1 MLSSLLVAVLFAC
14 KHEDP
19 APEPGP
25 LMVGVAEVR
34 MPVPLG
40 IGTAGFGGFGVSAE
54 PSPFADRYPATTR
67 LHGHPTLQAIVLSR
81 GPGFEVVFVRTDTV
95 GVFQQLRRDVVLKLE
110 DRLGQPMDDA
120 LIMGATHTH
129 SGPGRVIDGGGI
141 YDLIADT
148 FFPEFY
154 EGMVGGL
161 VDVVDQAYADLKPG
175 RVGYAIGE
183 LHDDHNDRRCEDG
196 LDYENPALPLLA
208 VEQEGELAAIVA
220 TYAMHGTVLGIEDLT
235 LSADAAGA
243 FEEGVENGFDHDVQ
257 VMMLNSWGAD
267 MAPGEPAITAQEG
280 AVQPDGYDRFV
291 RLGLAAS
298 DAVQASIPNV
308 TWTDEPDI
316 DIHLLRTPIDRA
328 HIGYAMGEFPYDY
341 GGVYCESSVNED
353 CDVTT
358 TQDDLDQ
365 HCIGFPDDFPA
376 PLQTEFSVGHIGEL
390 RLVTFPGEPGTLL
403 AEALL
408 DRVESASGP
417 APTMFVGYAQD
428 YIGYS
433 VLEDD
438 WWQGGY
444 EASGALWGPKQGQYL
459 SDRVVEGWSSVY
471 VEGAVVPEQPAPT
484 EPFGGSTYTPYA
496 PTPARAPGTVLSDAL
511 PSYVPT
517 DVIAVTVAGSDPWL
531 GAPVA
536 TLLTTDGAPVLRPN
550 GLPVTSDGYSMWV
563 DLAVDPS
570 YRTAAPTDRQFAW
583 TFHLPAGSA
592 VQGGLVLSG
601 SYKLSVAIPVGD
613 GTSSAVESA
622 VFSVQ

>member
-1 MLSSLLVAVLFAC
+1 MLSLLLVAGLFAC

-25 LMVGVAEVR
+25 LMVGVAELR
-34 MPVPLG
+34 MPVPVG
-40 IGTAGFGGFGVSAE
+40 IGTAGFGGFTVSAE
-54 PSPFADRYPATTR
+54 PSPFANIYPATTQ
-67 LHGHPTLQAIVLSR
+67 LHGHPTLQAIVVSR
-81 GPGFEVVFVRTDTV
+81 GPGFEAVFVRTDTV
-95 GVFQQLRRDVVLKLE
+95 GIFQQLRRDVVLKLE

-120 LIMGATHTH
+120 LIIGATHTH

-148 FFPEFY
+148 FLPEFY
-154 EGMVGGL
+154 DGMVGGI

-175 RVGYAIGE
+175 RVGHVIGE
-183 LHDDHNDRRCEDG
+183 LHVDHNDRRCEDG
-196 LDYENPALPLLA
+196 VDYENPALPMLA
-208 VEQEGELAAIVA
+208 FEQEGELEALLA

-243 FEEGVENGFDHDVQ
+243 FEEGVENGFDHPVQ
-257 VMMLNSWGAD
+257 VMMMNSWGAD
-267 MAPGEPAITAQEG
+267 MAPGEPQIAVQDG

-298 DAVQASIPNV
+298 DAVQDALPGV

-316 DIHLLRTPIDRA
+316 DVHVLRAPIDRQ
-328 HIGYAMGEFPYDY
+328 HIGYEMGEFPYDS
-341 GGVYCESSVNED
+341 GGVYCESSVNVD

-358 TQDDLDQ
+358 TQDDLDE
-365 HCIGFPDDFPA
+365 HCIGFPSDYPA
-376 PLQTEFSVGHIGEL
+376 PLQTEFSVGHIGDL

-408 DRVESASGP
+408 ARVDAASGP

-433 VLEDD
+433 ILEDD

-459 SDRVVEGWSSVY
+459 SDRVVEGWTAVY
-471 VEGAVVPEQPAPT
+471 AEGVLPEQPAPT

-496 PTPARAPGTVLSDAL
+496 PTPPRGPGTVLVDAL
-511 PSYVPT
+511 ASYVVT
-517 DVIAVTVAGSDPWL
+517 DVITVTVAGSDPWL
-531 GAPVA
+531 GTPVA
-536 TLLTTDGAPVLRPN
+536 TLVNADGAPVLRPN
-550 GLPVTSDGYSMWV
+550 GLPITSDGYSMWV

-570 YRTAAPTDRQFAW
+570 YRTVAPPDRQFAW

-601 SYKLSVAIPVGD
+601 SYKLSVALPTSD
-613 GTSSAVESA
+613 GSSSTVESA
-622 VFSVQ
+622 VFAVE